1 MESVQTWGE
10 AITTSL
16 IGLWERFVN
25 FLPVL
30 LGAVLVFVAGWIVA
44 VALGKVVEHI
54 IRMIKVDDVMEKAGT
69 KARFEKAG
77 VKIDVAKFLGDLVKW
92 FLILVFLMAATDILK
107 LVQVTNFL
115 NSIVLYLPNV
125 VVAAVILAVAFL
137 VANFVYAVV
146 KGSSRV
152 AGIVSATLLATV
164 AKWAIMIFGFLAA
177 LIQLGIAASLI
188 NTLFI
193 GFVAMLALAGGLA
206 FGLGGKE
213 EAASILRKIR
223 HEITEKHHQE

>member
-10 AITTSL
+10 AITVSL
-16 IGLWERFVN
+16 INLWDRFIN
-25 FLPVL
+25 FVPSLV
-30 LGAVLVFVAGWIVA
+30 GAVLVFVAGWIVA

-54 IRMIKVDDVMEKAGT
+54 VKMVKIDDVMEKAGT
-69 KARFEKAG
+69 KARLEKAG
-77 VKIDVAKFLGDLVKW
+77 VSLNVAKFIGGLVKW
-92 FLILVFLMAATDILK
+92 FLVLVFLMAATDILK

-115 NSIVLYLPNV
+115 NSIILYLPNV

-146 KGSSRV
+146 KGSTKV
-152 AGIVSATLLATV
+152 AGLVSATLLATI
-164 AKWAIMIFGFLAA
+164 AKWAIVIFGFLAA
-177 LIQLGIAASLI
+177 LIQLGIATSLI

-206 FGLGGKE
+206 FGLGGKD
-213 EAASILRKIR
+213 EAATILRKIR
-223 HEITEKHHQE
+223 QEITENHHKE